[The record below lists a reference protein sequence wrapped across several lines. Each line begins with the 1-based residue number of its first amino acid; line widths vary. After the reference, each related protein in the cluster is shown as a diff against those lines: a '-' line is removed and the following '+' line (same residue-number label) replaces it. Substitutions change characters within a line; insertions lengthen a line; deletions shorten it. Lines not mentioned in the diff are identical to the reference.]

1 MVLLAFCLWFRTRE
15 KKQHVAG
22 RNLARSLCPIGL
34 DCTVCWLCFIALRL
48 SRISCWS
55 QFESV
60 SVRGCSKGAN
70 TGSFLTWA
78 LFSSLSLFF
87 TSLPL
92 PFFSV
97 SPHSTYLEVFG
108 KRYTAPCFSSFSPP
122 GLLHGRY
129 LDFCAIYPHT
139 LYTLSHPPAVSTSQ
153 PLYPSTRIFHP
164 FTS

>member
-1 MVLLAFCLWFRTRE
+1 M
-15 KKQHVAG
+15 
-22 RNLARSLCPIGL
+22 
-34 DCTVCWLCFIALRL
+34 
-48 SRISCWS
+48 
-55 QFESV
+55 

-139 LYTLSHPPAVSTSQ
+139 HFILSLIRLPCPPHNLFIPPHGYSTLSRYNPHTSSIIQTAKNKDASSQVRRQGIHPHCRRGDFSSSKTPTGEKGQ
-153 PLYPSTRIFHP
+153 R
-164 FTS
+164 